1 MLVVGGSGAGKT
13 LFFAQVNLLLCEGCS
28 FVVTD
33 PKGENLKNCAGILK
47 EKGYTIRVL
56 NLTEME
62 KSDGYNP
69 FTYIRSENDILRLVT
84 NLISNTTPPESKSN
98 DPFWEKSE
106 GMLLQALFLFV
117 WMELPK
123 EKQNIKWLILIWGF
137 QPILDDKFDTF
148 SLPEFKRTANG
159 ASGLVED
166 AEAQTKTAED
176 TIRLVE
182 DFLKESEN

>member
-1 MLVVGGSGAGKT
+1 
-13 LFFAQVNLLLCEGCS
+13 
-28 FVVTD
+28 
-33 PKGENLKNCAGILK
+33 
-47 EKGYTIRVL
+47 
-56 NLTEME
+56 
-62 KSDGYNP
+62 
-69 FTYIRSENDILRLVT
+69 
-84 NLISNTTPPESKSN
+84 
-98 DPFWEKSE
+98 
-106 GMLLQALFLFV
+106 
-117 WMELPK
+117 MELPK